1 MTITLDIRPEVEAE
15 LVRQA
20 AVQGRAI
27 EAVAA
32 ALLEG
37 AVHVRPAEEDNAPSR
52 AAEAKDLVELSARV
66 RGLLTDNEIDTL
78 FARNPSLSRPID
90 LS

>member
-1 MTITLDIRPEVEAE
+1 MRGRP
-15 LVRQA
+15 RK
-20 AVQGRAI
+20 
-27 EAVAA
+27 
-32 ALLEG
+32 
-37 AVHVRPAEEDNAPSR
+37 DNAPSR

>member
-20 AVQGRAI
+20 ATQGRAI

-37 AVHVRPAEEDNAPSR
+37 AVHARPAEERQR
-52 AAEAKDLVELSARV
+52 AVT
-66 RGLLTDNEIDTL
+66 GC
-78 FARNPSLSRPID
+78 
-90 LS
+90 

>member
-20 AVQGRAI
+20 ATQGRAI

-37 AVHVRPAEEDNAPSR
+37 AVHARPAEEDNAPSR